1 MNRRLLEATGGGLFG
16 VRDSHRLAYL
26 VEIVQDDQLFPT
38 LLDKSAMH
46 LQRLAVSQAFIDG
59 NKRTALTSTVV
70 FLGLNGYLLSEPS
83 QAKVEKFMVE
93 VALKK
98 RSLTQ
103 IRSWLRSR
111 VARIR
116 V

>member
-16 VRDSHRLAYL
+16 VRDPHRLAYL

-38 LLDKSAMH
+38 LWDKAAMY
-46 LQRLAVSQAFIDG
+46 LQR
-59 NKRTALTSTVV
+59 
-70 FLGLNGYLLSEPS
+70 LNGYLLSEPS
-83 QAKVEKFMVE
+83 QVKVENFMIE

-103 IRSWLRSR
+103 IRRWLRSR
-111 VARIR
+111 AARIR
-116 V
+116 E

>member
-1 MNRRLLEATGGGLFG
+1 MNRRLLEATGGRLYG
-16 VRDSHRLAYL
+16 VRDPHRLAYL

-38 LLDKSAMH
+38 LWDKAAMY

-59 NKRTALTSTVV
+59 NKRTALISTLV
-70 FLGLNGYLLSEPS
+70 FLSLNGYLLSEPS
-83 QAKVEKFMVE
+83 QVKVENFMIE

-103 IRSWLRSR
+103 IRRWLRSR
-111 VARIR
+111 AARIR
-116 V
+116 E